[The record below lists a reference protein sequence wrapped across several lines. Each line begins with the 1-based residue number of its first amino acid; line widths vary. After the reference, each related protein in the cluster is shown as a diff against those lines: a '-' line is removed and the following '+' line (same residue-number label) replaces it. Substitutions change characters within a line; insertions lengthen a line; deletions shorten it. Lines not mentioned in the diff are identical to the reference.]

1 MFIYFHF
8 CRGPGAPAARLPL
21 ASVHSRMPRGHS
33 DGISAV
39 HYVSRCITIFFFFF
53 ETALNNSNF
62 NTGTKGSVSPCTRTL
77 KSNPKENPTGVG
89 VRRNHVLFLPEM
101 RRFFCSVLFFFLLQ
115 EAAETVAGPSL

>member
-1 MFIYFHF
+1 MVSAQCTM
-8 CRGPGAPAARLPL
+8 CRDVLRF
-21 ASVHSRMPRGHS
+21 
-33 DGISAV
+33 
-39 HYVSRCITIFFFFF
+39 FFFFF